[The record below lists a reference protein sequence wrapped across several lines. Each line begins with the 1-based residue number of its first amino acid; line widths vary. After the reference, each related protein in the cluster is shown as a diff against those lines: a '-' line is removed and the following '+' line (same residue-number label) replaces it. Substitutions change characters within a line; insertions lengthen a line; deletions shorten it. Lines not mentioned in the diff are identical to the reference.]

1 MGYLFYCVIGPIQPY
16 LAKKLDVEIDTVN
29 LVWTFGFVGFII
41 GSLAAGFVFRRFC
54 KDKRS
59 KMWFM
64 ASTFSING
72 LIMIGIPFINDFKG
86 SLISEGIFILKWLFR
101 IGGAFNSAKNG
112 GGQGCQL
119 RPASLTIKKLRIV
132 ITHIFGGK
140 REQSENT
147 SEN

>member
-112 GGQGCQL
+112 GGGKG
-119 RPASLTIKKLRIV
+119 ASCSLFHFHLK
-132 ITHIFGGK
+132 
-140 REQSENT
+140 S
-147 SEN
+147 

>member
-54 KDKRS
+54 KAKQS
-59 KMWFM
+59 KMWFL

-86 SLISEGIFILKWLFR
+86 VLISEDIFILILPHKSICTQLFHFR
-101 IGGAFNSAKNG
+101 LKS
-112 GGQGCQL
+112 
-119 RPASLTIKKLRIV
+119 
-132 ITHIFGGK
+132 
-140 REQSENT
+140 
-147 SEN
+147 

>member
-54 KDKRS
+54 KAKQS
-59 KMWFM
+59 KMWFL

-86 SLISEGIFILKWLFR
+86 SLISECIFILKWLSN
-101 IGGAFNSAKNG
+101 IGGLLLFCQKLGGWVRG

-119 RPASLTIKKLRIV
+119 RPAHKSILK
-132 ITHIFGGK
+132 
-140 REQSENT
+140 
-147 SEN
+147 